1 MSNALPIFVLNRPLF
16 TNQSLTSTVSSD
28 IVDLAE
34 TLGYAIH
41 AIWTGSPDGTISVQ
55 GGNDGI
61 NFVEVDSI
69 VTGATSGQHLLN
81 VEKHH
86 YRYVKIVYTATSGT
100 GSLTLYISGKRG

>member
-1 MSNALPIFVLNRPLF
+1 MSNALPIFVLNRQLF
-16 TNQSLTSTVSSD
+16 TNQSLSSTVSSD

-41 AIWTGSPDGTISVQ
+41 AIWTGAPVGDISVQ

-61 NFVEVDSI
+61 NFVEIDS
-69 VTGATSGQHLLN
+69 VATGGVSGQHLLN

-86 YRYVKIVYTATSGT
+86 YRYVRIQYISTSGT